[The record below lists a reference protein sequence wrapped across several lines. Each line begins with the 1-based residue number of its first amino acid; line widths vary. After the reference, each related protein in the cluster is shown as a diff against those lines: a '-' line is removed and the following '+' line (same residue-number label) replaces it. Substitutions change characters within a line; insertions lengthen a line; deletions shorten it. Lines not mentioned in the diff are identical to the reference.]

1 MKIFTI
7 IMTAL
12 LTMASAVS
20 GSAGMPETIQR
31 EIYADCG
38 AILEEPT
45 ENVVITMQ
53 NGNQFSFENS
63 DGDWMKG
70 DLVSVI
76 FDSNET
82 EEVFDDIIIS
92 YRYSGWISENEQK
105 TWIK

>member
-1 MKIFTI
+1 MNISTI
-7 IMTAL
+7 LMTAFL
-12 LTMASAVS
+12 AMLSAVS
-20 GSAGMPETIQR
+20 GSTEQPETIQK

-38 AILEEPT
+38 AILEEPN
-45 ENVVITMQ
+45 ENVIITMQ

-63 DGDWMKG
+63 EGDWMTG

-76 FDSNET
+76 FDNNGT

-92 YRYSGWISENEQK
+92 CRYSGWISENEQK